1 MYTEL
6 RGEEVRFETNSE
18 EVENAP
24 LVGHV
29 PEMGYREQFRE
40 HLLPDLHSKEFRKK
54 MEAVCDHHD
63 PNLDRQTLAQFADFG
78 LQVDDSFLDA
88 TFVFHRVKNIT
99 FGETPQKTFDISVP
113 VVNNY
118 LIQSGIVS
126 HNTVYYR
133 RNELDSIKE
142 WLRNNYENS
151 VKTCSFLLHS
161 EHGFDQ
167 APLEEITEERYNEMV
182 ATCRPF
188 SGFGGSEVK
197 AGEDDLLDVECAGG
211 ACPVR

>member
-1 MYTEL
+1 VPDF
-6 RGEEVRFETNSE
+6 EVDD
-18 EVENAP
+18 VERAP
-24 LVGHV
+24 LVGQV
-29 PEMGYREQFRE
+29 PAMDFREQFKE
-40 HLLPDLHSKEFRKK
+40 HLLPDLQSKEFQKR
-54 MEAVCDHHD
+54 MEAVCEHHD
-63 PNLDRQTLAQFADFG
+63 PSLDRQSLAQFADLG
-78 LQVDDSFLDA
+78 LQVPEELLD
-88 TFVFHRVKNIT
+88 TTYVFHKIKNIT
-99 FGETPQKTFDISVP
+99 FSESAQKTFDISVP

-133 RNELDSIKE
+133 REELDSIKG
-142 WLRNNYENS
+142 WLRDNYEHN

-188 SGFGGSEVK
+188 SGFGSSEVK
-197 AGEDDLLDVECAGG
+197 SEQDDLLEVECPGG